1 MPPVNRRPAPSAARA
16 PAPARRGPAPAARA
30 PARGAAPA
38 RGSSGYRGDAG
49 YAMMQQEEANAEAR
63 KEAQASQSGMPFRF
77 FCGVGETREVVVVDE
92 KPDFFRYEHN
102 LPDRDGRW
110 KIFTSCINEYA
121 NCPICHSGGSKYPYF
136 AMYLTV
142 IDLTPYTNK
151 DGIEV
156 PWSKKL
162 LVVKPA
168 QQKKIMR
175 KLEQNDNNLRGAVLS
190 MSRDGDK
197 DASIGNDIE
206 LVEFMSEDELL
217 TYETSYVNQKNEQI
231 DVIGHEPF
239 DYDELFPEQ
248 SEEQLAA
255 LAGGNHNSYDDHARN
270 VGASGGRRGAPARP
284 GAAPRGRSGDGWDEG
299 AERRPAA
306 RGAAPARR
314 PAARQEEQPEEEL
327 EEEAPPPARRAA
339 PASRQAPA
347 PAGRAAGRPAPRQV
361 SRQAA
366 EPEYEDEVPEEDPPQ
381 RPAARGAARP
391 AARPADAAPPSLASR
406 RAALRGNGGRG

>member
-1 MPPVNRRPAPSAARA
+1 MHEAEQRAEAAR
-16 PAPARRGPAPAARA
+16 
-30 PARGAAPA
+30 
-38 RGSSGYRGDAG
+38 
-49 YAMMQQEEANAEAR
+49 
-63 KEAQASQSGMPFRF
+63 EAQESMSGMPFRF
-77 FCGVGETREVVVVDE
+77 FCGVGETRELIVVDE

-121 NCPICHSGGSKYPYF
+121 NCPICHTGNKQPYF

-151 DGIEV
+151 QGEEV

-175 KLEQNDNNLRGAVLS
+175 KLDQHGSLRGAVLS

-206 LVEFMSEDELL
+206 LVEFLEEDQLL
-217 TYETSYVNQKNEQI
+217 EYETSYVNQKNEQI

-248 SEEQLAA
+248 TEEQLAA
-255 LAGGNHNSYDDHARN
+255 IAGGNHNSYDDHARN
-270 VGASGGRRGAPARP
+270 VGASGNRRPAPGRQ
-284 GAAPRGRSGDGWDEG
+284 GAAPRGRSGDGWDQG

-306 RGAAPARR
+306 RNAAPARR
-314 PAARQEEQPEEEL
+314 PAARNEEPEGEPEGEP
-327 EEEAPPPARRAA
+327 EEEAPAPRRGA
-339 PASRQAPA
+339 PVRQAPA
-347 PAGRAAGRPAPRQV
+347 PAGRPGNRPAPRQV
-361 SRQAA
+361 SRQA
-366 EPEYEDEVPEEDPPQ
+366 EPEGEGDDGYDDPPQ
-381 RPAARGAARP
+381 RPAARGAAP
-391 AARPADAAPPSLASR
+391 ARRPADAAPPSLASR
-406 RAALRGNGGRG
+406 RAALRGNRG